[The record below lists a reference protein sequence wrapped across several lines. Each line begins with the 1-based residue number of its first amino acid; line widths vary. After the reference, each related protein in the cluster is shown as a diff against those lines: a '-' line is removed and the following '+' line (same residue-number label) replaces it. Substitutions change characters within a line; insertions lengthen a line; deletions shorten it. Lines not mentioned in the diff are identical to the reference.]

1 MLAEEAMI
9 MARTPYTNE
18 EIGQIAEQIYRRSIR
33 DKVMPQHKG
42 KFLVVDIES
51 GDYEVD
57 EDDLAA
63 EDRIRARRPDGVFFL
78 RRVGYTTAYTLGGS
92 MVEDKA

>member
-1 MLAEEAMI
+1 MGAKETTTMPQTQYTLEEIAQRAEE
-9 MARTPYTNE
+9 
-18 EIGQIAEQIYRRSIR
+18 IYRRSIR
-33 DKVMPQHKG
+33 DKVMPQEKG

-63 EDRIRARRPDGVFFL
+63 EDRLRARRPDGVFFGL
-78 RRVGYTTAYTLGGS
+78 RVGYKTAYTLGGR
-92 MVEDKA
+92 MQEDDA

>member
-1 MLAEEAMI
+1 
-9 MARTPYTNE
+9 MARTQYTNE
-18 EIGQIAEQIYRRSIR
+18 EIGQLAEQIYRRSIR

-42 KFLVVDIES
+42 KFLIVDIES

-63 EDRIRARRPDGVFFL
+63 EDRLRARRPNGVFFGL
-78 RRVGYTTAYTLGGS
+78 RAMAMEEGIEFPYDRKNFGRR
-92 MVEDKA
+92 